1 MLSGFTLVHNAVKLD
16 FPIVAAIQSLLEACD
31 EVVVNVGASDDGTR
45 DLVTG
50 VDDPRV
56 RIIDRKWEFG
66 IGDEMLAVETQ
77 RAMDACRG
85 SWGISMQ
92 ADEVL
97 RERQENGGALAWI
110 PLLQPYRGQHPAVA
124 REWIAK
130 RSHHPLVGPQH
141 FKLEHLRFY
150 FSDWIERLTGAR
162 VFEFRNYQVV

>member
-1 MLSGFTLVHNAVKLD
+1 MRTTSRATRDSTG
-16 FPIVAAIQSLLEACD
+16 
-31 EVVVNVGASDDGTR
+31 VGAQRFRVGSDYR
-45 DLVTG
+45 K
-50 VDDPRV
+50 V
-56 RIIDRKWEFG
+56 RARPTDAEVCHYGWARSARAIKAKLEICKT
-66 IGDEMLAVETQ
+66 MYPLCTQ
-77 RAMDACRG
+77 RL
-85 SWGISMQ
+85 
-92 ADEVL
+92 E
-97 RERQENGGALAWI
+97 RELQENGGALAWI